1 MALQE
6 IFHNLRNLWLLIFAF
21 IMVYRF
27 ATSQRWEQSKN
38 EEVLITKVEPEVQPT
53 PVIVVEPIVAI
64 EKEEEE
70 KKEEEPIVPVIKKKV
85 RPILEWDYIRKGL
98 EMEVV
103 DLRT

>member
-6 IFHNLRNLWLLIFAF
+6 IFTNLRNLWLLIFIF
-21 IMVYRF
+21 ILVYRF

-38 EEVLITKVEPEVQPT
+38 EEVLITRVEPEAQPT

-64 EKEEEE
+64 EKEEE
-70 KKEEEPIVPVIKKKV
+70 KKEEEPVVPVIKKKV

-103 DLRT
+103 DLR